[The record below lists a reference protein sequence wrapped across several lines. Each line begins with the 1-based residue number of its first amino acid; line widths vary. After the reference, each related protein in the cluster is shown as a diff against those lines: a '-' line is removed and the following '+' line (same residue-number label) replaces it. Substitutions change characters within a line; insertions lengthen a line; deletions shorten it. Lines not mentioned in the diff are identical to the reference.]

1 MSEPLYDL
9 ATLKDI
15 GGNDPAFMKEMV
27 ELFATITP
35 DTLIDIKQAI
45 QSENWQRVGSIS
57 HSLKANIISYGISGM
72 KEVILQL
79 ESCGSNEH
87 PRAFALD
94 NLTILEEVCSLAIE
108 QMLEDYMLK

>member
-1 MSEPLYDL
+1 MSERLYDL

-15 GGNDPAFMKEMV
+15 GGDDPVFMKEMV

-35 DTLIDIKQAI
+35 DTLTDIKHAI
-45 QSENWQRVGSIS
+45 QTENWQQVGSIA

-72 KEVILQL
+72 KEIILKL
-79 ESCGSNEH
+79 ESCGYNEP
-87 PRAFALD
+87 PRAFALE
-94 NLTILEEVCSLAIE
+94 NVVLLEDVCSRAIH

>member
-1 MSEPLYDL
+1 MSERLYDL

-15 GGNDPAFMKEMV
+15 GGDDPAFMKEMV
-27 ELFATITP
+27 EMFATITP

-45 QSENWQRVGSIS
+45 QTENWQQVGSIA
-57 HSLKANIISYGISGM
+57 HSLKANLISYGISGM
-72 KEVILQL
+72 KEIILQL
-79 ESCGSNEH
+79 ESCSSNEH

-94 NLTILEEVCSLAIE
+94 NFAILEDVCSRAIQ